1 MEPGTEPTRDQAL
14 DALQDAYQDV
24 TELVAGLDE
33 HELLQP
39 SRCQGWA
46 VRDLLFHMLLDA
58 QRALVTLATPA
69 TGPPDVDFVTYWLPF
84 KPGMPGADAHQRF
97 VAAAAGAYSRPQGL
111 VAHWSETSEAA
122 LRAAAAAPADG
133 CFATQGHVLTLPSF
147 LATLIVEAAVHH
159 LDLVGHLPG
168 RPGPGARPLRLVR
181 STLDG
186 LLGEAPATGW
196 DDETYA
202 LVGTGRL
209 PLGDADRAALGP
221 LADRFPVFG

>member
-1 MEPGTEPTRDQAL
+1 MEPGTGPTRDQAL

-69 TGPPDVDFVTYWLPF
+69 TGPP
-84 KPGMPGADAHQRF
+84 
-97 VAAAAGAYSRPQGL
+97 
-111 VAHWSETSEAA
+111 
-122 LRAAAAAPADG
+122 ADG

-147 LATLIVEAAVHH
+147 LATLVVEAAVHH

-186 LLGEAPATGW
+186 LLGGAPATGW